1 MSSMTGYKA
10 PTGINSFSNVTPKGY
25 DQGRMQ
31 QFTPEQMQLFQSMF
45 SQVSPGSNLAKLAGG
60 DQAYFD
66 EMEAPAFR
74 QFNQAQGNIASRFSG
89 QGLGG
94 RRNSG
99 FQNTMSAASSNFAQ
113 DLQARRQDL
122 MRQAQQDLFGMSRD
136 LLGQRPYENFLQPQE
151 KRKSFSEQLLGG
163 ALPIAGA
170 GIGAYFG
177 GPQGAALGGNIG
189 SAAGNA
195 FFN

>member
-1 MSSMTGYKA
+1 MTGYRA
-10 PTGINSFSNVTPKGY
+10 PTGNTSFGNVTPKGY

-60 DQAYFD
+60 DQSFF
-66 EMEAPAFR
+66 EQMEAPAFR
-74 QFNQAQGNIASRFSG
+74 QFNQLQGNLASRFSG

-94 RRNSG
+94 RKSSG
-99 FQNTMSAASSNFAQ
+99 FQNTMSAAGSNFAQ
-113 DLQARRQDL
+113 DLQSRRQEL
-122 MRQAQQDLFGMSRD
+122 MRQAQQDLFGMSQN

-151 KRKSFSEQLLGG
+151 KRKSFLEQLLGG

-177 GPQGAALGGNIG
+177 GPQGAQIGGSIG

-195 FFN
+195 FFS